1 MNWIGTVIRL
11 CSTYN
16 LAKERKKQENK
27 YISTK
32 IVINGTK
39 QNIRYPDEEN
49 QGRDAFR

>member
-1 MNWIGTVIRL
+1 MNWIGIVL
-11 CSTYN
+11 S
-16 LAKERKKQENK
+16 LAALIIQQKKEKQENK

-49 QGRDAFR
+49 QGRDTFR